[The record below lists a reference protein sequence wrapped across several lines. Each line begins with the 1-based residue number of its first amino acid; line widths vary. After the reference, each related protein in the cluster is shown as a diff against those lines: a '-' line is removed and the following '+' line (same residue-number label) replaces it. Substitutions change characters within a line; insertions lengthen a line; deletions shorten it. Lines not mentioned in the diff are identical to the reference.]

1 MSDASPAPRP
11 PATSLPA
18 DAPRLLVVEDDQQVL
33 RGLVSGLHRA
43 GFRVDVA
50 MDGTT
55 AEERLMSP
63 VDGDYDAVLLDL
75 MLPGQSGFD
84 VLEALRGRRS
94 TPVIVL
100 SALTE
105 LPARLQSFELGAVD
119 FVPKPFWIEELVL
132 RLRTRLRLG
141 APQSR
146 NTRTLGEVVLDLDA
160 RTASRDGVDLGLTA
174 HEYNLLAWLVERP
187 GRAVSRAQLVAHTLS
202 GEAGASE
209 RAVDPHISRLRK
221 KLGPE
226 GSCIRTVWGIGYRC
240 DPPETP

>member
-1 MSDASPAPRP
+1 MSEATRPVSAP
-11 PATSLPA
+11 LPS
-18 DAPRLLVVEDDQQVL
+18 DAPRLLVVEDDHQVL

-50 MDGTT
+50 MDGVT
-55 AEERLMSP
+55 AQERLMSAGN
-63 VDGDYDAVLLDL
+63 GDYDAVLLDL

-84 VLEALRGRRS
+84 VLEALQGRRS

-100 SALTE
+100 SARTE

-141 APQSR
+141 TPQAR
-146 NTRTLGEVVLDLDA
+146 NTRRLGGIVLDLDA
-160 RTASRDGVDLGLTA
+160 RVASRDGVDLGLTA

-187 GRAVSRAQLVAHTLS
+187 GRAVSRAQLVTHTLS

-226 GSCIRTVWGIGYRC
+226 GRCIHTVWGIGYRC
-240 DPPETP
+240 DPPEGA